1 MKARLVYILCSLF
14 LFALVALPAIAQTPS
29 AAYDAVNPII
39 GTAGGGNTFPGA
51 TLPFGM
57 IQWSPDTN
65 KDAWYRYD
73 EEQVNVDARS
83 TIATATSMPGGLRIL
98 GFSLTHISGAGCS
111 LYGDL
116 AVLPT
121 AAALTSSPGASSG
134 AEISSYAASFDHA
147 TEEAHPGY
155 YAVTLASG
163 IRVEITVAER
173 AGIARLT
180 FPRGVPAR
188 LLINAGS
195 SANGEMAIEHPNEH
209 IFVNNIELRGNDA
222 YGGSSTAGG
231 FCSSHSQYKIYV
243 TGRFNQPFK
252 SSSIWQDDSVD
263 PKRKSAEGKRTGA
276 WLDFGNAREVVLK
289 VGISF
294 VSQAGAEANL
304 LKEIP
309 GWNFDQ
315 VHAQA
320 RETWSRL
327 LNRIAVE
334 GGTPEQR
341 TIFSTGV
348 YHSFLS
354 PNLFSDK
361 DGNYIGFDGKVHS
374 LTGSRQSAQYAN
386 YSDWDIYRNTVQFHA
401 LFIPERAS
409 DMMQSLVNDA
419 TQSGWYPRWPAANDV
434 TYVMGGDSPTAV
446 IASSYAFGAHNFD
459 VETALKYMVK
469 AGTEPGVGPH
479 HNSERPY
486 LADYRRL
493 GYSPAEKD
501 AISASRTLEY
511 ASDDFA
517 IAQFARALGHES
529 EYRLF
534 LKYSQNWRNLIDP
547 ETLWIR
553 PRLSDGTWE
562 PGFDSEHSTPKRT
575 DFPNSNDQAGFEEG
589 NTWQYSFMVPFDY
602 PALFA
607 AMGGEDKVIPRLDR
621 FFLKLRCW
629 GEPCYNIE
637 NEPDFVVPYAYVFA
651 GQPWKTQ
658 EVVARL
664 AATTFKAAP
673 DGIPGNDDLGATSG
687 VYVWNALGFYPAIP
701 GVGGVVLGAPMFS
714 KATLHLGVGKILT
727 ISRRGSGIYVQS
739 VKLNGKDFAGSW
751 ITLDKLEAGKSS
763 LEFTMGPE
771 SNRER
776 GRALADRP
784 PAFR

>member
-1 MKARLVYILCSLF
+1 MKARFVSALCPLF
-14 LFALVALPAIAQTPS
+14 LLVFAALPVVGQSSSTM
-29 AAYDAVNPII
+29 YDAVNPII

-73 EEQVNVDARS
+73 EKQVNIDARS
-83 TIATATSMPGGLRIL
+83 TIATATSTPGGLRIL

-111 LYGDL
+111 LYGDF

-121 AAALTSSPGASSG
+121 AAALTSSPGAG
-134 AEISSYAASFDHA
+134 IGPYAASFDHA
-147 TEEAHPGY
+147 GEQAHPGY
-155 YAVTLASG
+155 YAVTLSNG

-173 AGIARLT
+173 AGIARFI
-180 FPRGVPAR
+180 FPQGVPAR

-195 SANGEMAIEHPNEH
+195 SANGAMAEQHPNDH
-209 IFVNNIELRGNDA
+209 IYVNSIQLNGNDGYA
-222 YGGSSTAGG
+222 GSSTAGG
-231 FCSSHSQYKIYV
+231 FCSSHSQYKIFV
-243 TGRFNQPFK
+243 AARFNQPFQ
-252 SSSIWQDDSVD
+252 SSALWQDDSID
-263 PKRKSAEGKRTGA
+263 PARKSAEGKHTGA
-276 WLDFGNAREVVLK
+276 WLDFGQAHEVVLK

-304 LKEIP
+304 GKEIP

-315 VHAQA
+315 VRAQA
-320 RETWSRL
+320 RETWSNL
-327 LNRIAVE
+327 LDRVAIE
-334 GGTPEQR
+334 GGTQDQR

-354 PNLFSDK
+354 PNLFSDE
-361 DGNYIGFDGKVHS
+361 DGNYTGFDGKVHS
-374 LTGSRQSAQYAN
+374 LAGTRQAAQYAN

-401 LFIPERAS
+401 MFVPERAS

-446 IASSYAFGAHNFD
+446 IASSYAFGAHSFD

-501 AISASRTLEY
+501 GISASRTLEY
-511 ASDDFA
+511 VNDDFA
-517 IAQFARALGHES
+517 IAQFARALGHDS
-529 EYRLF
+529 EYEAF
-534 LKYSQNWRNLIDP
+534 LKQSQNWKNLIDP

-553 PRLSDGTWE
+553 PRLSDGSWE
-562 PGFDSEHSTPKRT
+562 VGFDPEHSTPKRT

-651 GQPWKTQ
+651 GQPWKTE

-664 AATTFKAAP
+664 AATTFKATP

-701 GVGGVVLGAPMFS
+701 GVGGVVLGAPMFD
-714 KATLHLGVGKILT
+714 KATLRLGTGKTLIV
-727 ISRRGSGIYVQS
+727 SRHGSGIYVQS
-739 VKLNGKDFAGSW
+739 VKLNGHDFSGSW
-751 ITLDKLEAGKSS
+751 ITLDKLEAGAST
-763 LEFTMGPE
+763 LEFTMGPDP
-771 SNRER
+771 NRER
-776 GRALADRP
+776 GRAIADRP
-784 PAFR
+784 PAFH